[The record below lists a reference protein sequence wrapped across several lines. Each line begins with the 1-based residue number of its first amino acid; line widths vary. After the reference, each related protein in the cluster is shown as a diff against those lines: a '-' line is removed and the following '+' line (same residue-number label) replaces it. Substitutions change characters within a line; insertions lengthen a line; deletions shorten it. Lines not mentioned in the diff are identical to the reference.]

1 MNPKNPPFREAS
13 INIVRQWL
21 PASVLGMYI
30 HVNTLIEIEYGC
42 SKVYR
47 SMHSSSLSENSWVTS
62 ICIKKQNWDFSGG
75 PVDKN
80 PGDTGSIPGPGRFHM
95 LRGN

>member
-1 MNPKNPPFREAS
+1 MAEHQNIQGENESKNLHSGKLS
-13 INIVRQWL
+13 INIVRQRL

-42 SKVYR
+42 RKVYR

-62 ICIKKQNWDFSGG
+62 IAIKKQNWGFSAALWIRIQGTR
-75 PVDKN
+75 V
-80 PGDTGSIPGPGRFHM
+80 
-95 LRGN
+95 